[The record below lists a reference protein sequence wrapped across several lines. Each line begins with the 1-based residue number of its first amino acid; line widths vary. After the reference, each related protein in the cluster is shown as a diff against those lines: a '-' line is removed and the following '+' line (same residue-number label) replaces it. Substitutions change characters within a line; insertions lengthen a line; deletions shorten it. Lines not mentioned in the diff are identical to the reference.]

1 MLMNSYDENEWE
13 QHEGT
18 SNTLYA
24 LKNSY
29 GGGQTLTEPVGWL
42 FQGDTRIHI
51 PTGASFLND
60 TH

>member
-1 MLMNSYDENEWE
+1 MVVVVNNVT
-13 QHEGT
+13 HEGT
-18 SNTLYA
+18 TNTLYA
-24 LKNSY
+24 FKKTLT

-60 TH
+60 TN